1 MHKFTIR
8 RCLRLLLAAALC
20 FGALT
25 FTGAADG
32 AEELVRPAAE
42 PVLTTLEEAEEAE
55 EAEDPAQPEEEIDP
69 VQAAEMEARQ
79 KEAARL
85 LAQKGLTKQQKEA
98 LSSRMGKDESL
109 FRLLKEGELTRADLV
124 YLSLPNGRFDRL
136 DRYSAWAA
144 EHPKDGAEEV
154 VLQVNMDQDQGF
166 YSLIWET
173 ADPSSL
179 TVLVNKH
186 YTLPAGYVPKLEALG
201 SRYGSGSLQPEA
213 AAAFRAMAD
222 AAREDGISLRSVS
235 AYRSYATQKNT
246 YNRYLKQNKQA
257 TVDTFSARPGHSE
270 HQTGLALDINVAS
283 TKAHFENT
291 PAFAWLKEHC
301 AGHGFILRYDLGK
314 EAVTGYRFEPWHYRY
329 VGVEIAQT
337 IMEQGITYEEYVA
350 RQPVW

>member
-42 PVLTTLEEAEEAE
+42 PVLTTLEEAE
-55 EAEDPAQPEEEIDP
+55 DPVQPEEEIDP

-109 FRLLKEGELTRADLV
+109 FQMLKEGELTRADLV

-144 EHPKDGAEEV
+144 
-154 VLQVNMDQDQGF
+154 
-166 YSLIWET
+166 
-173 ADPSSL
+173 
-179 TVLVNKH
+179 
-186 YTLPAGYVPKLEALG
+186 
-201 SRYGSGSLQPEA
+201 SGRREPE
-213 AAAFRAMAD
+213 
-222 AAREDGISLRSVS
+222 
-235 AYRSYATQKNT
+235 
-246 YNRYLKQNKQA
+246 
-257 TVDTFSARPGHSE
+257 P
-270 HQTGLALDINVAS
+270 
-283 TKAHFENT
+283 
-291 PAFAWLKEHC
+291 
-301 AGHGFILRYDLGK
+301 
-314 EAVTGYRFEPWHYRY
+314 
-329 VGVEIAQT
+329 
-337 IMEQGITYEEYVA
+337 
-350 RQPVW
+350 